1 MTKTQIVNMMFP
13 RILFFSICLQVAF
26 SITVTAQSKPFSI
39 SGTITGKTNSY
50 IYLRYE
56 NGDEMKIDSAMITN
70 GKFSFKG
77 QLDGAA
83 QAYLMADRS
92 PVSMDKYGELY
103 LVPGSM
109 QLSIDYNNFRE
120 SMVLKGS
127 SVQDEADVLK
137 KWRDPIMVKLKPYSE
152 AYNKA
157 NMAYINARREK
168 KEGVNLDSLKELA
181 TKAKDLTE
189 PFYEELKNADVAF
202 MDKYPASF
210 VTASIMRYRIS
221 DMKLAE
227 AEERYSKI
235 PGAIKKTSLGKAI
248 QKELEGLKLGS
259 PGSKAYVFGSK
270 ELRGNWLSLADY
282 KGKYVLVDFWAS
294 WCVPCRAGNPHLL
307 ALYKKY
313 KAKGF
318 EIIGISDDDSNPDAW
333 KKAVE
338 KDGIGVWKHV
348 LRGLKYD
355 GKDFDRTNDISE
367 HFGIHTLPTK
377 ILIDPNGVIIG
388 RYGGGGDNDEAMD
401 KKLSEI
407 FGE

>member
-1 MTKTQIVNMMFP
+1 MPKLFALVMMS
-13 RILFFSICLQVAF
+13 FFSLTIA
-26 SITVTAQSKPFSI
+26 SAQQKPFTI
-39 SGTITGKTNSY
+39 SGIITGKTNSY

-56 NGDEMKIDSAMITN
+56 KGGKMILDSSMISN

-77 QLDGAA
+77 QLDGPA
-83 QAYLMADRS
+83 QGYVMADRS
-92 PVSMDKYGELY
+92 PMSMDKYGELY

-120 SMVLKGS
+120 GMVLKGS
-127 SVQDEADVLK
+127 SIQDEADVLK
-137 KWRDPIMVKLKPYSE
+137 KWRDPIMVKMKPYSE

-181 TKAKDLTE
+181 TKAKDAMD
-189 PFYEELKNADVAF
+189 PFYEELQQVDKSF
-202 MDKYPASF
+202 MDKYPSSF
-210 VTASIMRYRIS
+210 VTASILRYRIS
-221 DMKLAE
+221 GMKVDE
-227 AEERYSKI
+227 ADARYSKLPESI
-235 PGAIKKTSLGKAI
+235 KNSGLGKEIKKEVEALR
-248 QKELEGLKLGS
+248 LGS
-259 PGSKAYVFGSK
+259 PGSKAYLFSAK
-270 ELRGNWLSLADY
+270 ELRGNVLSLADY
-282 KGKYVLVDFWAS
+282 KGRYVLVDFWAS

-307 ALYKKY
+307 SLYSKY
-313 KAKGF
+313 KNKGF
-318 EIIGISDDDSNPDAW
+318 EIIGISDDDGNLDAW

-338 KDGIGVWKHV
+338 KDGICVWKHV

-355 GKDFDRTNDISE
+355 GKNFDRTNDISD

-388 RYGGGGDNDEAMD
+388 RYGGGGENDEAMD